1 MLDKWSSYRGG
12 RINRFDC
19 KISIYFSNIIQ
30 KLTKKNKKQTNIMG
44 NVVEVLPSN
53 QAKNMKKISDEI
65 GKKLETFLALP
76 QTK

>member
-1 MLDKWSSYRGG
+1 
-12 RINRFDC
+12 
-19 KISIYFSNIIQ
+19 
-30 KLTKKNKKQTNIMG
+30 MG

-53 QAKNMKKISDEI
+53 QARNMKKISDEI